1 MDVTDPGTVRTGFL
15 DTYAGPDRP
24 HPYREYE
31 QYTLVV
37 GHRERHPRMAAV
49 TGTRRVGLP
58 PCLAVAPSP
67 VRRWF
72 ADIYLLI
79 LVAVIL
85 LLTSLC

>member
-31 QYTLVV
+31 QYALVV
-37 GHRERHPRMAAV
+37 DHRERHPRMAAA
-49 TGTRRVGLP
+49 TGTHRVGLP

-72 ADIYLLI
+72 ADIYSFTHQSLLDSQ
-79 LVAVIL
+79 
-85 LLTSLC
+85 T